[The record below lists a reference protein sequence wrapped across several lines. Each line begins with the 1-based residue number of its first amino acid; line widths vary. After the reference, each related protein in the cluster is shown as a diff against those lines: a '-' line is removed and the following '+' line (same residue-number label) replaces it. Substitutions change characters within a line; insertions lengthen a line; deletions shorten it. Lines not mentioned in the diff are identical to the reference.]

1 MAGKARQNRDE
12 LETRLIGC
20 HQSLLELCGAIPVQ
34 KRAVTRK
41 LGEMEAVWDKLI
53 KSHSLHCKS
62 AGISLGSQESSEFL
76 RDKERV
82 REEAIQAAETVLGED
97 QEDDSAVKEKR
108 MKKVIDKLK
117 SEVEFAIPTLTDLST
132 DQLTVEAHQEAMSM
146 VQEAKDKLNRYEELS
161 GEAEELLDD
170 TAAAALAKSTSD
182 SFKIHGT
189 KLMELRGLFLKKSP
203 VNSTPEP
210 KFSVGQAQ
218 PGSHVRAGGGERKQ
232 PVKIKPLDCPTW
244 DGKFRSFARFKLLWD
259 ENITPRHEDSA
270 LHYMLCQSLPKYIL
284 DNISTLTSSADDIWA
299 YLEEKYGKP
308 EVVAREIMGEMM
320 GLDSKKLGSR
330 FMGKFC
336 TTLLDTHSLL
346 VSLGEEDWLTTN
358 KTVSELENMLPR
370 DEKCKWA
377 ELCGTVAG
385 ETKFE
390 RFRNF
395 LQSRK
400 KVMEVLDSMGGM
412 SVGGSSQCSYC
423 QKPGHTED
431 SCFAKQRAQGG
442 SGQGVSGQGSAGQ
455 GGRKNKDGCAIC
467 GSSGHWWK
475 DCPDKGT
482 EKDKK
487 FSGGKG
493 SKTNS
498 TRGRGIQSGGHG
510 GSPDGDGGTVSAGVG
525 SNTLR
530 PLECPRCKYSAKLTS
545 CAGCKKTTNINHCLL
560 HCPSFNLL
568 SVVDKVNVVKSS
580 KSCAICLH
588 PSHTSDRCDFRSQDK
603 NICGMDGCVSH
614 HHPCLH
620 GSKDIYVTGVN
631 VLLLQQVQA
640 VAADAPTG
648 CVPVGD
654 WFDRQQ
660 YVLDSFA
667 VSKTQREIELDEV
680 RAEMA
685 KPLIHGDKVLMTV
698 MSLSVVYGIEGK
710 GSKIIGFFDDGSNCS
725 VIRTCLAEELGLW
738 GDEVTLELG
747 TVNATTTIKTKLY
760 CVELLDKNGGRH
772 LIRAFGLE
780 SLSGPLPAVNLEAIK
795 GEFSAVAQLNWD
807 KLARPAGQQ
816 IDLLIGSEVAQLH
829 PVQEETVGRM
839 VVKSSIFGDG
849 WVLNGAHQDLE
860 CGTVEFDRNIQ
871 IIRSG
876 CFRSNKIFI
885 KYTQE
890 VNFESVEELSYL
902 KSEKDFMSGEDL
914 GCEPPRRCIKCK
926 GCQDCKFRGAY
937 MSPKQALELEMM
949 ESRIKFDKNIGKWRV
964 SYPFVKDPN
973 LLKNNYKRVLKMAES
988 LERRIAKAG
997 LVDATNEVFN
1007 KMVANGAIKEI
1018 SQAELRMWVGP
1029 EHYLPIQVVE
1039 HPSSMTT
1046 PVRLVTNSSLIDP
1059 ETGLSFNGI
1068 LAQGPMVLND
1078 MWNMFVRFRH
1088 QECGLSADISKAY
1101 YQMLTGLIEKHCRR
1115 VLWRSGE
1122 VGTPW
1127 KIYGF
1132 EVVSMGD
1139 ICASCFMEL
1148 TKRATAEMSKE
1159 IDEVAA
1165 KKIAEDSFVD
1175 DVSTGG
1181 TKAECDRFKGTM
1193 DPDSCLCDGTI
1204 PQILGS
1210 GGFQVKAIAVSGE
1223 PDGLALEKLG
1233 GAVLGLEFSTASDM
1247 LSVKFKV
1254 NISTMK
1260 NGKPTGPDLTVNTLD
1275 QLQVAI
1281 ITKRL
1286 CLRVTSSQYDPLGV
1300 AAPISIILRV
1310 HMRELYSLAV
1320 DWDQPLESEVRN
1332 TWVNLF
1338 RMLVEAG
1345 GIRFARSTK
1354 PVGAVGKCV
1363 LVCYFDGSDVA
1374 YAMVVYARWNMEDG
1388 TVVVNFVASK
1398 SKMAPMYATST
1409 PRMEMN
1415 GATLMTRVVLRVV
1428 LSLLEDPPGQVY
1440 FMGDSETI
1448 LASRERESGFFGEF
1462 FGNRIGEQCDNQE
1475 SLEKIVRVG
1484 LAGEWY
1490 HIPSE
1495 YNAADKATRLNTVP
1509 ADLCIGSDW
1518 LCGPV
1523 YLKLPAEQW
1532 PMNRKF
1538 ADRKSKFKVPVE
1550 EVKRKFRSKVDT
1562 AGEVLNMGG
1571 ATHAMVGAV
1580 TAGGPGCD
1588 ENYVLD
1594 HFDHGWKTNNWEKLV
1609 KVTSSLFYWLAKE
1622 RSDGVKSVELVAR
1635 DMAVTFWLRVAM
1647 PATNKA
1653 AMEGKLKHI
1662 TPFQHEKYPD
1672 MLVVVGRAVSGFQ

>member
-1 MAGKARQNRDE
+1 M
-12 LETRLIGC
+12 
-20 HQSLLELCGAIPVQ
+20 
-34 KRAVTRK
+34 
-41 LGEMEAVWDKLI
+41 
-53 KSHSLHCKS
+53 
-62 AGISLGSQESSEFL
+62 
-76 RDKERV
+76 
-82 REEAIQAAETVLGED
+82 
-97 QEDDSAVKEKR
+97 
-108 MKKVIDKLK
+108 
-117 SEVEFAIPTLTDLST
+117 
-132 DQLTVEAHQEAMSM
+132 
-146 VQEAKDKLNRYEELS
+146 
-161 GEAEELLDD
+161 
-170 TAAAALAKSTSD
+170 
-182 SFKIHGT
+182 
-189 KLMELRGLFLKKSP
+189 
-203 VNSTPEP
+203 
-210 KFSVGQAQ
+210 
-218 PGSHVRAGGGERKQ
+218 
-232 PVKIKPLDCPTW
+232 
-244 DGKFRSFARFKLLWD
+244 
-259 ENITPRHEDSA
+259 
-270 LHYMLCQSLPKYIL
+270 
-284 DNISTLTSSADDIWA
+284 
-299 YLEEKYGKP
+299 
-308 EVVAREIMGEMM
+308 
-320 GLDSKKLGSR
+320 
-330 FMGKFC
+330 
-336 TTLLDTHSLL
+336 
-346 VSLGEEDWLTTN
+346 
-358 KTVSELENMLPR
+358 
-370 DEKCKWA
+370 
-377 ELCGTVAG
+377 
-385 ETKFE
+385 
-390 RFRNF
+390 
-395 LQSRK
+395 
-400 KVMEVLDSMGGM
+400 
-412 SVGGSSQCSYC
+412 
-423 QKPGHTED
+423 
-431 SCFAKQRAQGG
+431 
-442 SGQGVSGQGSAGQ
+442 
-455 GGRKNKDGCAIC
+455 
-467 GSSGHWWK
+467 
-475 DCPDKGT
+475 
-482 EKDKK
+482 
-487 FSGGKG
+487 
-493 SKTNS
+493 
-498 TRGRGIQSGGHG
+498 
-510 GSPDGDGGTVSAGVG
+510 
-525 SNTLR
+525 
-530 PLECPRCKYSAKLTS
+530 
-545 CAGCKKTTNINHCLL
+545 
-560 HCPSFNLL
+560 
-568 SVVDKVNVVKSS
+568 
-580 KSCAICLH
+580 
-588 PSHTSDRCDFRSQDK
+588 
-603 NICGMDGCVSH
+603 
-614 HHPCLH
+614 
-620 GSKDIYVTGVN
+620 
-631 VLLLQQVQA
+631 
-640 VAADAPTG
+640 
-648 CVPVGD
+648 
-654 WFDRQQ
+654 
-660 YVLDSFA
+660 
-667 VSKTQREIELDEV
+667 
-680 RAEMA
+680 
-685 KPLIHGDKVLMTV
+685 
-698 MSLSVVYGIEGK
+698 
-710 GSKIIGFFDDGSNCS
+710 
-725 VIRTCLAEELGLW
+725 
-738 GDEVTLELG
+738 
-747 TVNATTTIKTKLY
+747 
-760 CVELLDKNGGRH
+760 
-772 LIRAFGLE
+772 
-780 SLSGPLPAVNLEAIK
+780 
-795 GEFSAVAQLNWD
+795 
-807 KLARPAGQQ
+807 
-816 IDLLIGSEVAQLH
+816 
-829 PVQEETVGRM
+829 
-839 VVKSSIFGDG
+839 
-849 WVLNGAHQDLE
+849 
-860 CGTVEFDRNIQ
+860 
-871 IIRSG
+871 
-876 CFRSNKIFI
+876 
-885 KYTQE
+885 
-890 VNFESVEELSYL
+890 
-902 KSEKDFMSGEDL
+902 
-914 GCEPPRRCIKCK
+914 
-926 GCQDCKFRGAY
+926 
-937 MSPKQALELEMM
+937 
-949 ESRIKFDKNIGKWRV
+949 
-964 SYPFVKDPN
+964 KDPN

-1254 NISTMK
+1254 NISTLK

-1398 SKMAPMYATST
+1398 SKVAPMYATST

-1518 LCGPV
+1518 LCGPA

-1672 MLVVVGRAVSGFQ
+1672 MLVVVGRAVSGFQQYFQKDYLPILMSNTRTAFLIMLWAHSVDHSGVDVTFQTSLQVAWIVGGRALARGIKKSCVRCRYLAKKLAGQQMAVLPTHLSVPSPCFSFVAMDLAGPFICKKKGSSKAKRKNTGTMKVLAVLVVCLQTKAVKIYVAGGLSTEDFLLAWDGFVSDHGQPMVAYSDRGTNLVAAAKEGEDSELPNYDWGSIEKSGKTEWHFHPAQSQFRNGAVESFVKKFKRTLMHKFASKLMFFLELQCSFKIVASILNSRPIYARWGSRGGDDPDFLSPLTPNMILTGRANTDIPVRDYMTSDKPLHRLQYMEECISQWWQQFMSQNFSSLVPRQKWFYKQRNMKLGDVVLIQYVGKSKPGSYRLGVVTGVEVESDGCVRTVTVQYSLLSDLPAKDRLVYKGITKKQIRVPVQRLVLILPVEERYEDDVNLEGVRNFSPGGQAAGTAPLEEVENVISEVHTTTANPCDTVWDSDVLAVNVQAQAVAVSKVAGVTGVCDHAVEGRAVHQEAGVQAVHQGDYVEINSLTGSFLGRFKSCAILESKFACEDFEGVIYSQFSSNFDWSEGEDYLNL